1 MKTMNCSEVLAE
13 LPLFVGGDLEAPGR
27 DDLARHLE
35 GCGSCREAL
44 AAAAEARAVLVEHL
58 ERTASAPSA
67 SVWPALREELRAEG
81 LVRPAGAPEPA
92 RAAGRLLR
100 LVPAAAAAAAVLALA
115 LLRGGDAPGPAP
127 APAPLVRGEAA
138 PAPER
143 AGLEEVSPALAGAR
157 PAGGLREVA
166 PSESLGGRAGLFVEE
181 PLLPPA
187 PFQSSHMR
195 MASFG
200 QEPSQQAPVLDA
212 AQLLRIRGIR

>member
-35 GCGSCREAL
+35 GCGPCREAL

-81 LVRPAGAPEPA
+81 LVRPAGAAEPA

-100 LVPAAAAAAAVLALA
+100 FVPAAAAAAAVLALA

-127 APAPLVRGEAA
+127 APVVHREAA
-138 PAPER
+138 PAPSST
-143 AGLEEVSPALAGAR
+143 GLREVSPALAEAR